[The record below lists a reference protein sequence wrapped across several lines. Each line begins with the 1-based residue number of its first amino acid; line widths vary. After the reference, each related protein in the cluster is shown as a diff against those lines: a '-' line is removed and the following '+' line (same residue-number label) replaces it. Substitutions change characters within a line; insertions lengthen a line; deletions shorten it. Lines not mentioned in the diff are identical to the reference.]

1 MSSTKDKIEKIEKQH
16 LILCEGEDE
25 FWFLVS
31 LLNSSEL
38 RENPFFA
45 NDIQIFNFGGNEEL
59 PKKLSVL
66 RLTSGFQQVQSL
78 LILRDTER
86 DAQAAVRGGF
96 VVVRAGA
103 DQFLRFV
110 LLHVAYQIYTFC
122 QSDLLFGYSLAHDDS
137 SFSAS
142 SVSASRG
149 VWGEYGCG
157 TFPQIGTLPPLCF

>member
-16 LILCEGEDE
+16 LIFCEGEDE

-59 PKKLSVL
+59 PKKLCVL

-86 DAQAAVRGGF
+86 DAQAAVRQ
-96 VVVRAGA
+96 VQSALKKAG
-103 DQFLRFV
+103 
-110 LLHVAYQIYTFC
+110 C
-122 QSDLLFGYSLAHDDS
+122 PSPSDPG
-137 SFSAS
+137 
-142 SVSASRG
+142 
-149 VWGEYGCG
+149 
-157 TFPQIGTLPPLCF
+157 